1 MPHWKFLV
9 ECRALVYNRRKWGD
23 QLAFRALIEKSSL
36 ASFHATRTEV
46 HVWVVPIMGDDLQ
59 NRMLLAPLS
68 DDEKAKAGRFVF
80 GKDQRRFVTAH
91 GALRLILA
99 EYTGVDPSEL
109 SFAQGENGKPYLRP
123 APGGGDVFF
132 NLSHSGD
139 YTLIAVTKC
148 LRVGVDIEGIRSS
161 IEYLE
166 MSRKFFSPSECA
178 WLDRQPM
185 SEQVAAFFRLW
196 VVKEAFLKATGV
208 GLSDSLSEIA
218 VTFTSNGNASV
229 RHPGNNTPGT
239 RWLAEEMNL
248 VPGYA
253 SALVVEEGAQ
263 ILKTWNLTEG
273 GSGTLQSSES
283 GLRVFAS

>member
-1 MPHWKFLV
+1 MRLSRLASPHKSPDL
-9 ECRALVYNRRKWGD
+9 ES
-23 QLAFRALIEKSSL
+23 RALIEKSSL
-36 ASFHATRTEV
+36 ESLHASRTEV
-46 HVWVVPIMGDDLQ
+46 HVWVVPIMLDDFQ
-59 NRMLLAPLS
+59 SRMFLAPLS

-91 GALRLILA
+91 GALRLILG

-123 APGGGDVFF
+123 SPDGGDVLF

-139 YTLIAVTKC
+139 YILIAVTKC
-148 LRVGVDIEGIRSS
+148 LRVGVDIEAIRSN
-161 IEYLE
+161 IEYRE

-178 WLDRQPM
+178 WLERQPL
-185 SEQVAAFFRLW
+185 SKQVAAFFRLW

-208 GLSDSLSEIA
+208 GLSDSLNEIA
-218 VTFTSNGNASV
+218 VTLASNGNAAV
-229 RHPGNNTPGT
+229 RYPHNDTPGT

-253 SALVVEEGAQ
+253 SALVVEAGAQ
-263 ILKTWNLTEG
+263 ILKTWNLTQG
-273 GSGTLQSSES
+273 GSGALQASEG